1 MAMTRPQKTDLVLDA
16 SHRAAPIAR
25 VKATPL
31 NVPIEISIV
40 GVTRST
46 SLSVCLCEIETT
58 DGLIG
63 TGLTGI
69 TEEEVV
75 AAIIDKIAAPAIVGE
90 DALRHER
97 IWDRLYWLLSPRGQT
112 GYAAHAIAAIDLALW
127 DIKGKTLGEPV
138 WRLLGGARE
147 RVPVYTTFGFAF
159 LERDT
164 LAAAAKHWVEQGHKR
179 LKMTVGAD
187 ALQKRDTPRPQA
199 DVIAEDARRVF
210 AVREAVGNEIE
221 LFIDANCSLDPFY
234 ALRLAREVEPARIGF
249 FEEPITQNDVR
260 LMADLRRQTAVPLAA
275 GQNEG
280 LAHRFRDLLLHGA
293 VDVLQPNVAIG
304 GGFTQCVKIAGM
316 ASAFN
321 VPIANG
327 GAWPFH
333 NMHLHAG
340 VANGGLVEY
349 HLPAVNLCAQIFDGL
364 PTPKDGWLTLPTTPG
379 LGFSPNIDRVR
390 ELAKR
395 PLSGGRGKG

>member
-1 MAMTRPQKTDLVLDA
+1 MQ
-16 SHRAAPIAR
+16 
-25 VKATPL
+25 
-31 NVPIEISIV
+31 
-40 GVTRST
+40 
-46 SLSVCLCEIETT
+46 
-58 DGLIG
+58 
-63 TGLTGI
+63 
-69 TEEEVV
+69 
-75 AAIIDKIAAPAIVGE
+75 
-90 DALRHER
+90 
-97 IWDRLYWLLSPRGQT
+97 SPRSILHCGISR
-112 GYAAHAIAAIDLALW
+112 ARS
-127 DIKGKTLGEPV
+127 LGEPV
-138 WRLLGGARE
+138 WRLLGGARD

-159 LERDT
+159 LDRDT
-164 LAAAAKHWVEQGHKR
+164 LAAAAKHWVAQGHKR

-199 DVIAEDARRVF
+199 DVITEDARRIF
-210 AVREAVGNEIE
+210 AVRESIGTEVE
-221 LFIDANCSLDPFY
+221 LFIDANCSLDLFH
-234 ALRLAREVEPARIGF
+234 ALRLARDVESARIGF

-260 LMADLRRQTAVPLAA
+260 LMAEMRRQTAVPLAA

-280 LAHRFRDLLLHGA
+280 LGYRFRDLLLHGA

-304 GGFTQCVKIAGM
+304 GGFTQCVKVAGM

-327 GAWPFH
+327 GAWTFH

-349 HLPAVNLCAQIFDGL
+349 HLPAVNLCAQIYDGL
-364 PTPKDGWLTLPTTPG
+364 PTPKDGWITLPTTPG
-379 LGFSPNIDRVR
+379 LGFSPNIDRVA